1 MLSYI
6 YSWLFPEKINK
17 IVLPE
22 ISFETARINLITEK
36 DLLNAK
42 LKPINVIPSP
52 ARNMPNLD
60 KFTLHMLSK
69 AQLDDILAVKL
80 KKTEVNLKKDF
91 YEPQHPVLRELLC
104 KIPKIVC

>member
-1 MLSYI
+1 MIEYI
-6 YSWLFPEKINK
+6 YSWIYPINTQTYNSNSNSFSK
-17 IVLPE
+17 VHL
-22 ISFETARINLITEK
+22 ISEK
-36 DLLNAK
+36 DLLNVK
-42 LKPINVIPSP
+42 LKPIENVIPAP